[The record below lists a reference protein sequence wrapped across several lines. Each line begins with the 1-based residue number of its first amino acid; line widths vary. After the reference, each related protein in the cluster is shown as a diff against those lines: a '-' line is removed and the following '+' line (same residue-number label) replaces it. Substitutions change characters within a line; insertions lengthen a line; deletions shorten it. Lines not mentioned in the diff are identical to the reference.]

1 MKFKFSLKN
10 KEASMEADVEG
21 LVEKSLEYRSKHP
34 ERKTRYQIKQEE
46 LRKNK
51 ELEHKQKMQYA
62 FVLLGVIA
70 VCLIICFI
78 GSLLGWE

>member
-1 MKFKFSLKN
+1 MKFKFSFKN

-21 LVEKSLEYRSKHP
+21 LVEKSLEYRSKPP
-34 ERKTRYQIKQEE
+34 ERKNRYQIKQEE

-51 ELEHKQKMQYA
+51 ELEHKQKMQET
-62 FVLLGVIA
+62 FVWLGVLA